1 MSALIALD
9 LDQTVVFSKRSAGE
23 AGPSTVVEHLDG
35 EPLSSM
41 TDGAVEAYR
50 ALGVSA
56 GRHAA
61 AMMVATPETPAAEV
75 SANGGD
81 DPVLRIPIRGYRV
94 EISHRQPAARS

>member
-1 MSALIALD
+1 MYARTVMTETVPLD
-9 LDQTVVFSKRSAGE
+9 VTAYHEADPKFPHHSTADQ
-23 AGPSTVVEHLDG
+23 LY
-35 EPLSSM
+35 
-41 TDGAVEAYR
+41 TDQKFEAYR

-56 GRHAA
+56 GHHAA

-81 DPVLRIPIRGYRV
+81 DPLLRIPIRGYRV